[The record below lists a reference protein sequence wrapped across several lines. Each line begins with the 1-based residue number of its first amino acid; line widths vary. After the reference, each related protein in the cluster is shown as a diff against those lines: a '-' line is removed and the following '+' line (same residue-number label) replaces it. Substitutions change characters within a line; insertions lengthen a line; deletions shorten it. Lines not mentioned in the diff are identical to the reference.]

1 MKLKITPSSLAIV
14 IALLLT
20 LVAIELFFFNEKQQ
34 FELQSK
40 KNNLALE
47 QCVSK
52 IINNEINNI
61 VVSLKNV

>member
-47 QCVSK
+47 QCVS
-52 IINNEINNI
+52 
-61 VVSLKNV
+61 